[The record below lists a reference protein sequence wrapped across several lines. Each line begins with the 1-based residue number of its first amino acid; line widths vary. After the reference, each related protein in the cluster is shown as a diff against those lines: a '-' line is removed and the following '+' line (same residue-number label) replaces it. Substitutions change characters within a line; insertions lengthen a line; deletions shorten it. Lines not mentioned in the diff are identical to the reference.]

1 MLGESELIARNLEE
15 VGDNSISIRDAAVD
29 ALENI
34 CPANPNIADTA
45 GIDIMGIAEDA
56 KADLTDL
63 ADFIK
68 EGLETFYKSL
78 ELVRSSKESASSSI
92 QGINFWGWQM
102 KLIASGLFI
111 LPSFFAVGV
120 GLVMLDVDVK
130 PYQKSLTYFFMPLFT
145 MTIIACCIV
154 CCLILPF
161 SATTADACSGGG
173 NSRGGPDDTVLT
185 IYRNLRG
192 DDTGIIF
199 HFVGFYT
206 QQCNPKYDPF
216 GFLSTYENDLDKA
229 LDSTNTAVDAVEDNQ
244 AFLEEQCNTNFDNV
258 TAIVR
263 DMNNNLKLLKKQAV
277 HARDLVKCENIN
289 ELYVNTFH
297 QAGCTYSVEAM
308 GWIFASSLVI
318 SVCGLIMIMLRSAY
332 YPVQHLDLGDMWIKS
347 PTSTERASEDSY
359 ENSDPI
365 PKKKIAKGVVPEV
378 NRSSP
383 PLYVAEWNDENEIE
397 VGKPSTV

>member
-1 MLGESELIARNLEE
+1 MEEAELISRNLEE
-15 VGDNSISIRDAAVD
+15 VGNNSISIRDAAVD

-34 CPANPNIADTA
+34 CPANPNITDTA
-45 GIDIMGIAEDA
+45 GIDITGIAEDA

-63 ADFIK
+63 ANFIN
-68 EGLETFYKSL
+68 EGLQTLDKSL
-78 ELVRSSKESASSSI
+78 ERAGNIAGSARDSI
-92 QGINFWGWQM
+92 KSIDFWGWQM

-120 GLVMLDVDVK
+120 GLVMLDLDVK

-145 MTIIACCIV
+145 MTIIACFIV
-154 CCLILPF
+154 CSLILPF

-173 NSRGGPDDTVLT
+173 NVRGGPDDTVLT

-258 TAIVR
+258 IAIVR
-263 DMNNNLKLLKKQAV
+263 DMNNNLKLLKEQAV
-277 HARDLVKCENIN
+277 RARDLVKCENIN

-332 YPVQHLDLGDMWIKS
+332 YPVEHLDLGNMWIKS
-347 PTSTERASEDSY
+347 PTSTERASDDSY

-365 PKKKIAKGVVPEV
+365 PKKQIAKGVVPEV
-378 NRSSP
+378 RRSSP
-383 PLYVAEWNDENEIE
+383 PMFVAEWDDENEIE
-397 VGKPSTV
+397 IGKTSTV